1 MRPVMSRVAQAMLSK
16 YGALLDASSGAVR
29 LVRA

>member
-1 MRPVMSRVAQAMLSK
+1 MSRVAQAMLSK
-16 YGALLDASSGAVR
+16 YGALLDAGSGAVR